1 MVGNGNGNNYLYTI
15 RLLGEL
21 IELFYMKDL
30 ELRDLPVAVIF
41 IIVIIICVFQETL
54 TVLKVFWNINKVKK

>member
-1 MVGNGNGNNYLYTI
+1 
-15 RLLGEL
+15 
-21 IELFYMKDL
+21 MKGL